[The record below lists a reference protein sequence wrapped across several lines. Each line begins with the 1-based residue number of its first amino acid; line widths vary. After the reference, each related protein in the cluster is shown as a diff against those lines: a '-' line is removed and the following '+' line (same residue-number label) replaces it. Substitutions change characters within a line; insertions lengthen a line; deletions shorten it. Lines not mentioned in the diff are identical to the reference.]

1 MNKKISSIA
10 GTTLVEI
17 LIGIV
22 ISMIMM
28 AAMFTSY
35 QAVNNSY
42 SQVIDRA
49 KISQTG
55 RSIIG
60 MLIKD
65 VRLAGFKYFDDVSKS
80 PTDYVPIL
88 ITKSTGA
95 GSCDKIDIMYSDRS
109 VQPGSSP
116 RAYDYTTYKIT
127 YECKASNIVDKKTN
141 QKISAFAIYKSKSKW
156 SGSNWVAPAN
166 STDDLIYKDEM
177 IVDHVQDF
185 ILLPIDEK
193 GKIINPI
200 PTTLATSN
208 KITVVDIML
217 SVRSQNPFFK
227 KTKSIISH
235 SLGNKTSAT
244 FNDKFLREAIVVSAN
259 TRNMGLE

>member
-1 MNKKISSIA
+1 MKKKKSSIA
-10 GTTLVEI
+10 GVTLVEI

-55 RSIIG
+55 RNILG
-60 MLIKD
+60 MIVKD
-65 VRLAGFKYFDDVSKS
+65 IRLAGFKYFDDISKT
-80 PTDYVPIL
+80 PTNYVPIY
-88 ITKSTGA
+88 ITKASGTG
-95 GSCDKIDIMYSDRS
+95 CDKLDIMYSDRR
-109 VQPGSSP
+109 VKPGSSP
-116 RAYDYTTYKIT
+116 KTYEYTTYKIT
-127 YECKASNIVDKKTN
+127 YECKASNIVDKKTKL
-141 QKISAFAIYKSKSKW
+141 KINAFAIFKSKSKW
-156 SGSNWVAPAN
+156 SGSNWVAPAT

-193 GKIINPI
+193 GKIIDPA
-200 PTTLATSN
+200 PTTLTGSN
-208 KITVVDIML
+208 KIKVVDIMM
-217 SVRSQNPFFK
+217 SFRSQSQFYK
-227 KTKSIISH
+227 KDKSFESL
-235 SLGNKTSAT
+235 SLGKKSSKQ
-244 FNDKFLREAIVVSAN
+244 FNDRFLREQIIVSAH
-259 TRNMGLE
+259 TRNMGLQ